1 MDKDISSYM
10 VKDIFYY
17 YKDDV
22 NISEPEVFSLVLEG
36 VHTKAELLETYARQ
50 FKFPSYFTYFMN
62 HVNSSERHTDLNMSP
77 SEMMKNVERFV
88 IENRTFLREGSNT
101 FQGTINGLPK
111 SIIVN
116 VKNGQIRSLNLYP
129 NYSARKTHNPII
141 YFGNI
146 KWK

>member
-1 MDKDISSYM
+1 M

-22 NISEPEVFSLVLEG
+22 NISEPEVFSSVLGG

-101 FQGTINGLPK
+101 IQGTINGLPK
-111 SIIVN
+111 SIIVF
-116 VKNGQIRSLNLYP
+116 VKNGQINSLNLYP

>member
-1 MDKDISSYM
+1 M

-22 NISEPEVFSLVLEG
+22 NISDPEVFSLALEG
-36 VHTKAELLETYARQ
+36 VHTTAELLETYARQ
-50 FKFPSYFTYFMN
+50 FKFSSCFTYFMN
-62 HVNSSERHTDLNMSP
+62 HVNSSGRHTDLSMSP

-116 VKNGQIRSLNLYP
+116 IENGQIRSLNLYP

>member
-1 MDKDISSYM
+1 M

-22 NISEPEVFSLVLEG
+22 NISEPEVFSSVLGG

-62 HVNSSERHTDLNMSP
+62 HVNSSGRHADLNMSP

-116 VKNGQIRSLNLYP
+116 IENGQIRSLNLYP

>member
-1 MDKDISSYM
+1 M

-17 YKDDV
+17 YKDKDDV
-22 NISEPEVFSLVLEG
+22 NISEPEVFSSVLGG
-36 VHTKAELLETYARQ
+36 VHTKAELLETYVRQ

-62 HVNSSERHTDLNMSP
+62 HVNSSGRHADLNMSP

-111 SIIVN
+111 SIIVDVN
-116 VKNGQIRSLNLYP
+116 NGRIRSLNLYP
-129 NYSARKTHNPII
+129 NYSARKTHNLII

>member
-1 MDKDISSYM
+1 M

-22 NISEPEVFSLVLEG
+22 NISEPEVFSSVLGG

-50 FKFPSYFTYFMN
+50 FKFPSPCTSIMN
-62 HVNSSERHTDLNMSP
+62 HVNSSGRHSDLNMSP
-77 SEMMKNVERFV
+77 AEMMKNVERFV

>member
-22 NISEPEVFSLVLEG
+22 NISEPEVFSSVLGG

-62 HVNSSERHTDLNMSP
+62 HVNSSGRHSDLNMSP
-77 SEMMKNVERFV
+77 AEMMKNVERFV

>member
-1 MDKDISSYM
+1 M

-22 NISEPEVFSLVLEG
+22 NISEPEIFSSVLGG

-88 IENRTFLREGSNT
+88 IENRTFLREGSSNT

-111 SIIVN
+111 SIIVDVN
-116 VKNGQIRSLNLYP
+116 NGRIRSLNLYP
-129 NYSARKTHNPII
+129 NYSARKTHNLII

>member
-22 NISEPEVFSLVLEG
+22 NISEPEVFSSVLGG
-36 VHTKAELLETYARQ
+36 VHTTAELLETYARQ
-50 FKFPSYFTYFMN
+50 FKFSSYFTCFMN
-62 HVNSSERHTDLNMSP
+62 HVNSSGRHADLNMSP